1 MNKNELKA
9 KVKEYG
15 YDSLCLR
22 YEKARKGQCEY
33 EKYLARREGNLR
45 KEEHAEDMMKRD
57 CMRFYEILDEL
68 LNGDRRDETNK

>member
-22 YEKARKGQCEY
+22 YEKARKRQCEY
-33 EKYLARREGNLR
+33 EKYLARREGNL
-45 KEEHAEDMMKRD
+45 KKKKMLKV
-57 CMRFYEILDEL
+57 
-68 LNGDRRDETNK
+68 

>member
-22 YEKARKGQCEY
+22 YEKARKSQYEY
-33 EKYLARREGNLR
+33 EKYLARQEGNFN
-45 KEEHAEDMMKRD
+45 KEVNAENMMKRD

-68 LNGDRRDETNK
+68 LNGKGE